1 MEEQKDLEMGI
12 GTKEAVTL
20 KPAKVKIVSVRIE
33 EVGEKKNKKLVCTA
47 KHPDREETIEMSSVK
62 FEGKGNKLVV
72 VGLWVNQDEDK
83 LIRKGSA
90 LAIFMNH
97 IAAQTPKDIAERECD
112 TAEDDKGYLCF
123 KAY

>member
-20 KPAKVKIVSVRIE
+20 KPAKVKIASVRIE
-33 EVGEKKNKKLVCTA
+33 EVGDKKNKKIVCTV

-62 FEGKGNKLVV
+62 FEGKGNKLTV
-72 VGLWVNQDEDK
+72 VGLWVNKDEDD
-83 LIRKGSA
+83 LIRRGSA

-97 IAAQTPKDIAERECD
+97 IAAQTLKDIAERECD
-112 TAEDDKGYLCF
+112 TTEDEKGYLCF

>member
-33 EVGEKKNKKLVCTA
+33 EVGEKKNKKIVATV
-47 KHPDREETIEMSSVK
+47 KHPDREETIEISSVK

-72 VGLWVNQDEDK
+72 TGLWVNKDEDD

-97 IAAQTPKDIAERECD
+97 IAAQTLKDIAERECD
-112 TAEDDKGYLCF
+112 TTEDEKGYLTF

>member
-1 MEEQKDLEMGI
+1 MEEQNELEMGI

-33 EVGEKKNKKLVCTA
+33 EVGEKKNKKLVCTC
-47 KHPDREETIEMSSVK
+47 KHPDREETIDISSVK

-72 VGLWVNQDEDK
+72 IGLWINKDEDD

-97 IAAQTPKDIAERECD
+97 IAAQTPKDIAGRECD
-112 TAEDDKGYLCF
+112 TTEDDKGYLCI

>member
-1 MEEQKDLEMGI
+1 MEEQNELEMGI
-12 GTKEAVTL
+12 GSKEAVTL

-33 EVGEKKNKKLVCTA
+33 EVGDKKNKKLVCVV

-62 FEGKGNKLVV
+62 FEGKGSKLTV
-72 VGLWVNQDEDK
+72 VGLWINQDEDK

-97 IAAQTPKDIAERECD
+97 IAAQTLKDVAERECD
-112 TAEDDKGYLCF
+112 TTEDEKGYLCF